1 MQRPSSLIKVE
12 GSTSSFRESY
22 LGESRECCVEVNVDN
37 QSKSLSDNMIIL
49 KRKRVEAKIIF
60 FVVSNIS
67 KHMISV
73 ACSNLV
79 I

>member
-1 MQRPSSLIKVE
+1 
-12 GSTSSFRESY
+12 
-22 LGESRECCVEVNVDN
+22 VNTDN
-37 QSKSLSDNMIIL
+37 QYESLSDNMIIL

-67 KHMISV
+67 KHMISL
-73 ACSNLV
+73 AYSNLV